1 MLRQG
6 RARTN
11 GNGHAP
17 RGARG
22 AQPANGA
29 RRGRSIVLSEDERSL
44 VLAACERYRQLIPVY
59 LASSQPE
66 LQLICTVIRKLS

>member
-6 RARTN
+6 RVRTN

-17 RGARG
+17 RGT
-22 AQPANGA
+22 
-29 RRGRSIVLSEDERSL
+29 RRGRTIVLSEDERAL
-44 VLAACERYRQLIPVY
+44 VLAACERYRQLLPVY

-66 LQLICTVIRKLS
+66 LQLLRTVLRKLS

>member
-17 RGARG
+17 RGRT
-22 AQPANGA
+22 AQRANGA
-29 RRGRSIVLSEDERSL
+29 RRGRAIVLSEDELSL
-44 VLAACERYRQLIPVY
+44 VLAACERYRQQIPVY

-66 LQLICTVIRKLS
+66 LQLLRTVIRKLS

>member
-17 RGARG
+17 RR
-22 AQPANGA
+22 ANGG
-29 RRGRSIVLSEDERSL
+29 RRGRAIVLSEDELSL

-66 LQLICTVIRKLS
+66 LQLLRTVMRKLS